1 MANIKQPFPLPPDPS
16 APPQEVVLQ
25 FGEFFVRVR
34 EESGCVSVAL
44 LQRDGMPI
52 GVLIANGVAGLA
64 DPTTGDIQHIL
75 SRDDDGR
82 VVATRRA
89 PDGAITHTELDPP
102 PAPIY
107 PPPSKN

>member
-1 MANIKQPFPLPPDPS
+1 MTDFQQPFPLPPDPS
-16 APPQEVVLQ
+16 APPPQVVLQ
-25 FGEFFVRVR
+25 FGEFFVRVKAEGGR
-34 EESGCVSVAL
+34 VSATL
-44 LQRDGMPI
+44 LRSDGMPV
-52 GVLIANGVAGLA
+52 GVLLADGIAGLA
-64 DPTTGDIQHIL
+64 DPATGDIQHIL

-89 PDGAITHTELDPP
+89 PDGVITHTELDPP